1 MSAPQGGTQAAS
13 RPSGSQQS
21 LASLDLKRGRRTPAN
36 GPSNNQQSGNT
47 RRGTK
52 QPGNPNVYTRPKSKG
67 DQNKNNVYRRSKD
80 GQATKQ
86 GQSQSLSRTGSNN
99 SKNGSL
105 LPRRQRS
112 ENRKGNSGIYA
123 DGCQKSDTVHYGDT
137 SLLGGVFDD
146 PVSLGFLAQPR
157 QVPKRPT
164 PRFMLSQP
172 RVLITP
178 PFKQDDWD
186 RQNQEKMLQMEQ
198 ANVGGDY
205 QGIYE
210 EFQKMREVERKKME
224 ELGLVDAENTTK
236 DLNEAITFQGTC
248 LDMCPVFER
257 VRRALE
263 NNVKSLEKDPV
274 TNKISRERAVKAF
287 SRPAAGQ
294 PPLMPSDVRPPHV
307 LVKTLDYIT
316 DNILQHLPDA
326 HSFIWDRTRSI
337 RQDFIYQNF
346 FGPEAIDCN
355 ERIVRIHLVS
365 LHIMAGSDVEYSQ
378 QQELE
383 QLNKALQT
391 LTEIYQDV
399 RNNGGRCPNEAE
411 FRAYHLISHFRDPE
425 LEREIQTLPDDVLQ
439 SKEVK
444 LALRF
449 RTLMTQNNVVERG
462 TVNSVGALNLFVEF
476 FRLVYSPETPYLLAC
491 LLETHFNEYRFYAL
505 KTMTRAYHT
514 KGRAFLAESLQR
526 MLGFDSIEKLAAFV
540 QYYEV
545 DTFEEDGTLLIDLF
559 NKEKLEKKYKLN
571 TYSEKPKLSQAY
583 SLQIDEKARGYTS
596 RDFVNS
602 GHSNAD
608 LQLKRDAQPVINLVI
623 RKPIKAAL
631 ASDKADSITSFIGSN
646 IAQDNSK
653 TLASFSSNNTT
664 SSPTIDQGTL
674 KTPTFQFGQ
683 SQPPPS
689 SAASFGGFGS
699 FGQAQTTLNVGSL
712 NLEDFLK
719 AQNGGLQTSMT
730 IPQDA
735 KAQKTPSFSF
745 GKASEPVKEK
755 EAQKSVLSKH
765 DVSET
770 GSRSTPKEVSFG
782 NAVSIPFDSQSQ
794 PNTDSVYTPQVIEL
808 KDEKPSLIDGL
819 KELPDKNHFHSE
831 KSASL
836 QLPSSTSIPL
846 FKPKEP
852 MPEFQTTPPQPSIPP
867 PRKKLIDAKSFPE
880 AVKTVL
886 DDLIGQVIDESLQK
900 MLPRIIKYANRATE
914 RQTLINGLADQLF
927 KAFVDEITYNSALKA
942 LADNLLKKRIV
953 KKTLSMLRCNY
964 ERRRIKNDERKQKLQ
979 ELQSIAFKK
988 PSLKRVSLSTSFTT
1002 DGLMRKR
1009 MNHSPMNDSFLQM
1022 NEKQQAIRELWKP
1035 LDLDT
1040 FVEACASRVRVPEK
1054 TDLKCLLIVEDW
1066 SSPNSKWLNTKFGL
1080 QVTNNGQLYKNTAK
1094 SSTLLID
1101 FESLP
1106 SGNSLQ
1112 ESLFRLSAFVVFEC
1126 GLLDNNQVETFGS
1139 LRAKLERDGKI
1150 LHKIVQ
1156 LCNRYCLYKVQI
1168 LLVLWDVQNSGISP
1182 GEVKNVMR
1190 LKDLTYNVVQDLI
1203 MCDMSSAEE
1212 NVSETLQKGL
1222 QRMCER
1228 FRGKLTDRGVKKRA
1242 QLELEIQKKKV
1253 NEEQSMKAR
1262 STEEAEMALRI
1273 KEQEALKRMEETKR
1287 LNYLNKHINN
1297 SIDMSN
1303 ASFRTA
1309 ANSTRGLDTSVM
1321 GNRSYTLL
1329 NLNHSILNHDT
1340 THRPKDFSVLGPY
1353 GNNVSVLEES
1363 TPFGSPRS
1371 SVSKSS
1377 LPKKVNELKEL
1388 TASIRA
1394 KYKKAK

>member
-1 MSAPQGGTQAAS
+1 
-13 RPSGSQQS
+13 
-21 LASLDLKRGRRTPAN
+21 
-36 GPSNNQQSGNT
+36 
-47 RRGTK
+47 
-52 QPGNPNVYTRPKSKG
+52 
-67 DQNKNNVYRRSKD
+67 
-80 GQATKQ
+80 
-86 GQSQSLSRTGSNN
+86 
-99 SKNGSL
+99 
-105 LPRRQRS
+105 
-112 ENRKGNSGIYA
+112 
-123 DGCQKSDTVHYGDT
+123 
-137 SLLGGVFDD
+137 
-146 PVSLGFLAQPR
+146 
-157 QVPKRPT
+157 
-164 PRFMLSQP
+164 
-172 RVLITP
+172 
-178 PFKQDDWD
+178 
-186 RQNQEKMLQMEQ
+186 
-198 ANVGGDY
+198 
-205 QGIYE
+205 
-210 EFQKMREVERKKME
+210 
-224 ELGLVDAENTTK
+224 
-236 DLNEAITFQGTC
+236 
-248 LDMCPVFER
+248 
-257 VRRALE
+257 
-263 NNVKSLEKDPV
+263 
-274 TNKISRERAVKAF
+274 
-287 SRPAAGQ
+287 
-294 PPLMPSDVRPPHV
+294 
-307 LVKTLDYIT
+307 
-316 DNILQHLPDA
+316 
-326 HSFIWDRTRSI
+326 
-337 RQDFIYQNF
+337 
-346 FGPEAIDCN
+346 
-355 ERIVRIHLVS
+355 
-365 LHIMAGSDVEYSQ
+365 
-378 QQELE
+378 
-383 QLNKALQT
+383 
-391 LTEIYQDV
+391 
-399 RNNGGRCPNEAE
+399 
-411 FRAYHLISHFRDPE
+411 
-425 LEREIQTLPDDVLQ
+425 
-439 SKEVK
+439 
-444 LALRF
+444 
-449 RTLMTQNNVVERG
+449 
-462 TVNSVGALNLFVEF
+462 
-476 FRLVYSPETPYLLAC
+476 
-491 LLETHFNEYRFYAL
+491 
-505 KTMTRAYHT
+505 
-514 KGRAFLAESLQR
+514 
-526 MLGFDSIEKLAAFV
+526 
-540 QYYEV
+540 
-545 DTFEEDGTLLIDLF
+545 
-559 NKEKLEKKYKLN
+559 
-571 TYSEKPKLSQAY
+571 
-583 SLQIDEKARGYTS
+583 
-596 RDFVNS
+596 
-602 GHSNAD
+602 
-608 LQLKRDAQPVINLVI
+608 
-623 RKPIKAAL
+623 
-631 ASDKADSITSFIGSN
+631 
-646 IAQDNSK
+646 
-653 TLASFSSNNTT
+653 
-664 SSPTIDQGTL
+664 
-674 KTPTFQFGQ
+674 
-683 SQPPPS
+683 
-689 SAASFGGFGS
+689 
-699 FGQAQTTLNVGSL
+699 
-712 NLEDFLK
+712 
-719 AQNGGLQTSMT
+719 
-730 IPQDA
+730 
-735 KAQKTPSFSF
+735 
-745 GKASEPVKEK
+745 
-755 EAQKSVLSKH
+755 
-765 DVSET
+765 
-770 GSRSTPKEVSFG
+770 
-782 NAVSIPFDSQSQ
+782 
-794 PNTDSVYTPQVIEL
+794 
-808 KDEKPSLIDGL
+808 
-819 KELPDKNHFHSE
+819 
-831 KSASL
+831 
-836 QLPSSTSIPL
+836 
-846 FKPKEP
+846 
-852 MPEFQTTPPQPSIPP
+852 
-867 PRKKLIDAKSFPE
+867 
-880 AVKTVL
+880 
-886 DDLIGQVIDESLQK
+886 